1 MATWILIA
9 SLLVGVCF
17 MLSRVCRSRT
27 RREKEPPLVKGWPF
41 LGVILEYGKNPLG
54 FLQAAQQ
61 KYGDI
66 FTCQLAGK
74 YFTFVTDPFSFSSV
88 MRQGKNLDFHKFA
101 MGFSQRV
108 FGHADFTS
116 PVYSESY
123 REVHAIFR
131 QTLQGPSLEQL
142 TQTMLGN
149 LQTVFQLSQP
159 NEKVWKEEGLQ
170 CFTTRIMFEAGFI
183 TLFGKKSGLLQP
195 EGKGAVGTC
204 IQKANRDFLAFDGA
218 FPALAAGVPIA
229 LCARAWRAREAL
241 VKGLLHT
248 ELQHRMYIS
257 DLIQR
262 RMDAFDR
269 MHLDETNKARTHVC
283 MLWASQ
289 ANTLPAA
296 FWSLY
301 YTLRHPEA
309 FAAAYKEI
317 DLIFTQLPND
327 KPISLSKEQLES
339 MIVLESIIREALRLS
354 SASIMIRVASD
365 DFILT
370 LDSGQ
375 TAAIRK
381 GDYIA
386 LYPRLIH
393 LDPDIFPDP
402 LEFKYNR
409 FLDEEGQR
417 RNQFFKSGRQL
428 KHYLVPFGSGASECP
443 GRFFAMNEI
452 KQFLMLALWH
462 YDLQLSEHGDTLSPD
477 RTRAGLG
484 ILPPAHDRN
493 GGQRLNSK
501 PIFGAYIHTILTLK
515 PSRPLTPRHH
525 QGN

>member
-1 MATWILIA
+1 MATWILAA
-9 SLLVGVCF
+9 SFLVGVCF
-17 MLSRVCRSRT
+17 LLFRACRPRT

-54 FLQAAQQ
+54 FLQAAQK

-116 PVYSESY
+116 PLLSESY
-123 REVHAIFR
+123 REVHSLFR
-131 QTLQGPSLEQL
+131 QTLQGPPLEQL
-142 TQTMLGN
+142 SETMLAN
-149 LQTVFQLSQP
+149 LQSVIQHGQP
-159 NEKVWKEEGLQ
+159 SKNVWKEEGLQ
-170 CFTTRIMFEAGFI
+170 CFTTRIMFEAGFV
-183 TLFGKKSGLLQP
+183 TLFGKNSGLLQP
-195 EGKGAVGTC
+195 EGKGVIGTC
-204 IQKANRDFLAFDGA
+204 VQKAKRDFLAFDGA

-229 LCARAWRAREAL
+229 LCGRAWRAREAL
-241 VKGLLHT
+241 AKGLLHR
-248 ELQHRMYIS
+248 ELNHRMYVS

-301 YTLRHPEA
+301 YMLRHPEA
-309 FAAAYKEI
+309 FAAARKEI
-317 DLIFTQLPND
+317 DQIFTKLPND
-327 KPISLSKEQLES
+327 KAISVSKEKLES

-393 LDPDIFPDP
+393 LDPEIYPDP
-402 LEFKYNR
+402 LVFKYNR

-417 RNQFFKSGRQL
+417 RNQFYKNGRQL

-443 GRFFAMNEI
+443 GRFFAINEI
-452 KQFLMLALWH
+452 KQFLMLVLWH
-462 YDLQLSEHGDTLSPD
+462 YDLQLSEHRNTLSPD

-484 ILPPAHDRN
+484 ILPPSQDVLLRYKTRADRYTEKPREKN
-493 GGQRLNSK
+493 G
-501 PIFGAYIHTILTLK
+501 IDD
-515 PSRPLTPRHH
+515 
-525 QGN
+525 